1 MASLFRRITGYWR
14 TSVAQKFEEHADPA
28 VQLAQAIQEAQEQHL
43 RLRDQAANVIANQKH
58 TEMRLNRAIEDVEKA
73 RRSAR
78 EALVLADEA
87 AAAGNTSRA
96 NDMNLAAEGFATR
109 LITLETE
116 VESLKTLYY
125 QSTDA
130 AEQAKAAVE
139 QSSVALRDR
148 LAERQKLL
156 SQLDQVKLQERMNA
170 ANAMLTE
177 QFGQDVPTFDEVRQ
191 KIEMRYAK
199 ALGVAEV
206 SSTGT
211 GRSPEMAEVERETL
225 RRDARSK
232 LTELREQ
239 FGLPSGS

>member
-1 MASLFRRITGYWR
+1 MASLLRRITGYLR
-14 TSVAQKFEEHADPA
+14 TSASEKFEERADPA
-28 VQLAQAIQEAQEQHL
+28 IQLAQAIQEAQDQHL
-43 RLRDQAANVIANQKH
+43 RLRDQAANVIAKQKH

-78 EALVLADEA
+78 EALIMADEA
-87 AAAGNTSRA
+87 SGAGNTTRSA
-96 NDMNLAAEGFATR
+96 DMMAAAEGFATR
-109 LITLETE
+109 LITLENE

-139 QSSVALRDR
+139 QSSLALRDR

-170 ANAMLTE
+170 ANAMLSE
-177 QFGQDVPTFDEVRQ
+177 QFGQDVPTFDEVRR
-191 KIEMRYAK
+191 KIETRYAK

-206 SSTGT
+206 SSTG
-211 GRSPEMAEVERETL
+211 RSPEMAEVERESL
-225 RRDARSK
+225 KREARSK
-232 LTELREQ
+232 LSELREQ